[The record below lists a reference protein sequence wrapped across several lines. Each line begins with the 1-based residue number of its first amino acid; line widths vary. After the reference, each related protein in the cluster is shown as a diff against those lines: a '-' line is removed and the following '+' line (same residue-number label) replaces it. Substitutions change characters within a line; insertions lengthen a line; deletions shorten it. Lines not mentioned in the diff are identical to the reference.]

1 MISLVFKNI
10 NMKNFLLFSTICCC
24 ALVSCGGSNNS
35 NGQDS
40 KSKEDTSVVE
50 GKIDTVSE
58 SVEKADLYTMTDG
71 KFFDLKGNV
80 KKCVVS
86 VYAADENGNP
96 ESSKAESETTIEFD
110 ADGKYSVHSGYDNWD
125 CVRNDNG
132 SINKFTWYC
141 SDFGVTF
148 VDSVSYNNAGFPVAL
163 SSKNLGHQTFV
174 FEYDADNELVS
185 KSSTATYEEGV
196 EGKTVSAY
204 KILKRDAKGNWTK
217 RVIDVTE
224 GTKEFGAADYDY
236 KRYKSLE
243 IRKIGY

>member
-1 MISLVFKNI
+1 
-10 NMKNFLLFSTICCC
+10 MKNFLLLSTICCF
-24 ALVSCGGSNNS
+24 ALVSCGGQKSSNVQNTE
-35 NGQDS
+35 S
-40 KSKEDTSVVE
+40 KADTSVVE
-50 GKIDTVSE
+50 EQKDTVSE
-58 SVEKADLYTMTDG
+58 SVKNVDLYTMVDG

-80 KKCVVS
+80 KKCVIS
-86 VYAADENGNP
+86 VYTADENGNP
-96 ESSKAESETTIEFD
+96 TSSKAESETTIEFD

-132 SINKFTWYC
+132 SINKFSWYC
-141 SDFGVTF
+141 SDFGMTF
-148 VDSVSYNNAGFPVAL
+148 ADSVSYNNVGFPLTL
-163 SSKNLGHQTFV
+163 SSNNLGHQTFT

-196 EGKTVSAY
+196 EGKTVSTY

-217 RVIDVTE
+217 RLIDVAE

-243 IRKIGY
+243 VRKIEY